1 MHLKDK
7 INAACNQLTKEQISS
22 ATNREFLRRAEA
34 CLIYNGEQFE
44 QFIR

>member
-7 INAACNQLTKEQISS
+7 INATYNQLTEKQISS

-34 CLIYNGEQFE
+34 CLIHKGEQFE
-44 QFIR
+44 KFIR

>member
-1 MHLKDK
+1 MHFKDK
-7 INAACNQLTKEQISS
+7 INAVRNQLTEEQISS

-34 CLIYNGEQFE
+34 CLIHNGEQFE